1 MKRILSV
8 ILAFVIT
15 ICWVPCLAAETAF
28 SDVPADAWYA
38 PYVEVCVEEGLMKG
52 TSDTTF
58 SPERELTLAETLVLT
73 ARLYSQIEDVEI
85 PAAPLNEV
93 NRVVEFFDENET
105 VLADFS
111 DVEFFGPLTDFSGLE
126 ARGRMNSNLSPDHYL
141 AYRFPAERLS
151 SWKVGNSSPMGN
163 IARDWPFFMDP
174 DEPSPRCVSDFGSF
188 EADDPVV
195 VSTIL
200 NIANLKFADRL
211 MSDPSPYTWYLD
223 EVLFLSDL
231 QYSDQRFSWM
241 YKLGR
246 RLYYEPGTAANTLA
260 TRGDFGTM
268 LGQLVPISPIVT
280 QRAPEGIEEIED
292 QGVRMLIFTGVM
304 EGTGAGYALDRTLT
318 RAEAAAMMA
327 RVLRPELRKNQA
339 PEVPVRSPEE
349 LTQVAVQHRSFG
361 MVEVQYTLDLEKNS
375 LEVLSPATFGRE
387 EEKREVSPLD
397 PAAVTAF
404 RASPAVESLLGWGEI
419 YYNMNILDGHQ
430 WSVTLT
436 FSDGTSRDISGSNAY
451 PEGWDLVYDALIE
464 LTGVNILSARS
475 DWLEH

>member
-8 ILAFVIT
+8 ILAFVMT

-38 PYVEVCVEEGLMKG
+38 PYVDVCVEEGLMKG

-73 ARLYSQIEDVEI
+73 ARLSAKVNGDVVPQIGDHFFEMAVFTDADGQRLGTLLDKRSVS
-85 PAAPLNEV
+85 PLFTGVGNIYYISF
-93 NRVVEFFDENET
+93 RDE
-105 VLADFS
+105 VLAQAHQRPITLTLDTSPLAEYPRSLLNAFWFS
-111 DVEFFGPLTDFSGLE
+111 DPGVVQGTWTGVWDEDLGCYAFDFGDDIQNAPEFMTGLSSLTAVCAINRSQGLWYHSE
-126 ARGRMNSNLSPDHYL
+126 L
-141 AYRFPAERLS
+141 AYLLVSDVSLDCLESVTPTDWLEHPRQWLETTPATR
-151 SWKVGNSSPMGN
+151 K
-163 IARDWPFFMDP
+163 
-174 DEPSPRCVSDFGSF
+174 DFGSLVGQLLPS
-188 EADDPVV
+188 PVV
-195 VSTIL
+195 T
-200 NIANLKFADRL
+200 
-211 MSDPSPYTWYLD
+211 
-223 EVLFLSDL
+223 
-231 QYSDQRFSWM
+231 Q
-241 YKLGR
+241 
-246 RLYYEPGTAANTLA
+246 
-260 TRGDFGTM
+260 
-268 LGQLVPISPIVT
+268 VP
-280 QRAPEGIEEIED
+280 EDIEEID
-292 QGVRMLIFTGVM
+292 DLGVRILIFTGVV

-339 PEVPVRSPEE
+339 PEVPARSPEE

-387 EEKREVSPLD
+387 EEKREASPLD

-404 RASPAVESLLGWGEI
+404 RASPAAESLLGWGEI
-419 YYNMNILDGHQ
+419 YYNMNVMDGHQ

-464 LTGVNILSARS
+464 LTGINILSARS

>member
-15 ICWVPCLAAETAF
+15 ICWVPCLAAEAAF
-28 SDVPADAWYA
+28 SDVPADEWYA

-73 ARLYSQIEDVEI
+73 ARLSAKVNGDVVPQIGDHFFEMAVFTDADGQRLGTLLDKRSVS
-85 PAAPLNEV
+85 PL
-93 NRVVEFFDENET
+93 FT
-105 VLADFS
+105 
-111 DVEFFGPLTDFSGLE
+111 G
-126 ARGRMNSNLSPDHYL
+126 
-141 AYRFPAERLS
+141 
-151 SWKVGNSSPMGN
+151 VGNSYYISFRDEVLAQANQRPISLTLDTSPLAEYPRSLLNAFGFSDPGVVQGTWTGVWDEDLGCYAFDFGDDIQNAPEFMTGLSSLTAVCAIN
-163 IARDWPFFMDP
+163 RSQGLWYHSELAYLLVSDVSLDCLESVTPTDWL
-174 DEPSPRCVSDFGSF
+174 EHPRQWLETTPATRKDFGSLVGQLLPS
-188 EADDPVV
+188 PVV
-195 VSTIL
+195 T
-200 NIANLKFADRL
+200 
-211 MSDPSPYTWYLD
+211 
-223 EVLFLSDL
+223 
-231 QYSDQRFSWM
+231 Q
-241 YKLGR
+241 
-246 RLYYEPGTAANTLA
+246 
-260 TRGDFGTM
+260 
-268 LGQLVPISPIVT
+268 VP
-280 QRAPEGIEEIED
+280 EDIEEID
-292 QGVRMLIFTGVM
+292 DLGVRILILTGVM

-318 RAEAAAMMA
+318 RAEAAAMLA